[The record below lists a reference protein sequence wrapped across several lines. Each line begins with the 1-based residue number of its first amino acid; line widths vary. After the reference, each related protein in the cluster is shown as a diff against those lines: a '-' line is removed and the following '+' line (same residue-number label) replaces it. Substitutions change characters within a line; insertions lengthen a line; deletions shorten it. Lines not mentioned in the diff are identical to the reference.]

1 MKKQLLLVL
10 ITFAFVCTGAF
21 ANGSQEKKP
30 ASDNSMM
37 KTDDTMK
44 KDDSMKKS
52 DDTMMKTDSTVMMKD
67 GVFKKDGKVMETM
80 NGKTA
85 VLMKDAMLKDGTT
98 IMADGTVVMK
108 NGTKVMLKDGE
119 MYDFDGMKSMID
131 TGMAK

>member
-21 ANGSQEKKP
+21 ASGSQEKKP
-30 ASDNSMM
+30 ASDSSMM
-37 KTDDTMK
+37 KTEDTMK
-44 KDDSMKKS
+44 KDDSMKKA
-52 DDTMMKTDSTVMMKD
+52 DDAMMKD
-67 GVFKKDGKVMETM
+67 GVFLKDGKVMETM
-80 NGKTA
+80 NGKTT

-108 NGTKVMLKDGE
+108 NGTKAMLKEGE

-131 TGMAK
+131 TGMTK